1 MHFFPP
7 FLWLNFRAKENT
19 ASFSLFVGM
28 RQYLPNLRT
37 LDLSHSKSLRKMP
50 NFGEVPNLER
60 VSFEGCV
67 KLVQMGPSIG
77 VLRKLVYLNLKDCKK
92 LIIIPKNIF
101 GLSSLEC
108 LNLSG
113 CSKVFKNPRQLR
125 KHDSSESSSHFK
137 STTSSILKW
146 TRIHFHS
153 LYPYAHKDIASR
165 FLHFLLSLS
174 CLNDLDISFCGIS
187 QLPNAIGRLRWLERL
202 NLGGNNFV
210 TVPSLRKLS
219 RLAYLNLQHCKLLKS
234 LPQLPFSTAI
244 EHDLHINNLDKNK
257 SWKSKGLVIFNCPK
271 LGERECWNSMIFS
284 WMIQLIRANPQ
295 SSSDVIQI
303 VTPGSE
309 IPSWFNNQS
318 NSRSLPIALSP
329 VMHDDTDNN
338 FIGIACCAVFSV
350 SPTTTTYAKTPAI
363 GINFSNRNT
372 RRRWYGIISVS
383 LERYL
388 IEVKSD
394 HMCLIYFPLESF
406 FNILKFI
413 DETLEN
419 LDNFRMKFSI
429 MNPKGLHTKVQS
441 CGYHWVNKQNH
452 ALLPKFLS
460 SEVQVSGN

>member
-1 MHFFPP
+1 
-7 FLWLNFRAKENT
+7 
-19 ASFSLFVGM
+19 
-28 RQYLPNLRT
+28 
-37 LDLSHSKSLRKMP
+37 MP

-125 KHDSSESSSHFK
+125 KYDSSESSSHFQ

-153 LYPYAHKDIASR
+153 LYPYAHIDIASR
-165 FLHFLLSLS
+165 FLHSLLSLS

-234 LPQLPFSTAI
+234 LPQLPFATAI

-284 WMIQLIRANPQ
+284 WIF
-295 SSSDVIQI
+295 
-303 VTPGSE
+303 
-309 IPSWFNNQS
+309 SWMT
-318 NSRSLPIALSP
+318 L
-329 VMHDDTDNN
+329 T
-338 FIGIACCAVFSV
+338 
-350 SPTTTTYAKTPAI
+350 
-363 GINFSNRNT
+363 
-372 RRRWYGIISVS
+372 IISLALLAV
-383 LERYL
+383 R
-388 IEVKSD
+388 
-394 HMCLIYFPLESF
+394 YFPFHQLQQHMQ
-406 FNILKFI
+406 
-413 DETLEN
+413 
-419 LDNFRMKFSI
+419 RH
-429 MNPKGLHTKVQS
+429 PQ
-441 CGYHWVNKQNH
+441 
-452 ALLPKFLS
+452 
-460 SEVQVSGN
+460 